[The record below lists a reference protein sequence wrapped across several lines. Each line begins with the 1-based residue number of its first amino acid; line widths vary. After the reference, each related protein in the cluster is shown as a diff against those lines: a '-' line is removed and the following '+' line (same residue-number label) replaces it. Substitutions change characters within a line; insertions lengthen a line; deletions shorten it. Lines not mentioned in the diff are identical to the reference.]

1 MNARQR
7 TSEQWRAAKRRLGLD
22 EETTRAQVLAMVR
35 AGNWDGN
42 KGKVLCRRTGRMVP
56 KPKPFDPWAKW
67 RRIELGDSPR
77 PRVNGWRGKEAPTY
91 SPSIDRARVTET
103 EGWTEWKGST
113 PKNYNRATCT
123 VHIVSAGRVLADG
136 LHWRYQ
142 VPGGELRTGIM
153 RAPRGWHWSADYL
166 GAGTGKTITRRSRT
180 FWPVR
185 GRWSAPPRRRS
196 SAESPPGA
204 AAPSLMG
211 GMRRCLTQRWYAA
224 RTVTPP
230 ATVPPAPR
238 RSRVGHSAPMI
249 GDTSPPANW
258 PRLPPASLALTL
270 PTACGP
276 LSTPRSGVRP
286 RSPGSASDDHG
297 WLPME

>member
-166 GAGTGKTITRRSRT
+166 GIKLLRRRDGKDYHPTISDVLAGPRALVSAATETIQRRI
-180 FWPVR
+180 
-185 GRWSAPPRRRS
+185 AARRRS
-196 SAESPPGA
+196 TKPDGWDEAMLDATLVCREDSYAAGNCAAGTETFARRAFGADDRRYIPARELAEA
-204 AAPSLMG
+204 AARVSG
-211 GMRRCLTQRWYAA
+211 TDIANRVRATIDAAIRRQAA
-224 RTVTPP
+224 
-230 ATVPPAPR
+230 
-238 RSRVGHSAPMI
+238 I
-249 GDTSPPANW
+249 
-258 PRLPPASLALTL
+258 PRLSV
-270 PTACGP
+270 G
-276 LSTPRSGVRP
+276 
-286 RSPGSASDDHG
+286 
-297 WLPME
+297 